1 MDEDQMEAESSPPVE
16 KRGKLAQEYAKL
28 FNKVEKLSIEE
39 QQMLLAS
46 LKADELL
53 TDLPVEIDSDYIENL
68 IKIETGS
75 AFNIYVVKFTG
86 EKIRKLKNN

>member
-1 MDEDQMEAESSPPVE
+1 MDVPEENSPPIE
-16 KRGKLAQEYAKL
+16 RRGKLVREYAEL
-28 FNKVEKLSIEE
+28 FNKVEKLTIE
-39 QQMLLAS
+39 QQQLLLAS

-53 TDLPVEIDSDYIENL
+53 LDLPADVDSDFIENL

-86 EKIRKLKNN
+86 EKIRK